1 MTDLMICKNG
11 RFNPPH
17 LGHKMIIDKI
27 KISIH
32 EKIMLALATCKPI
45 PTYTKRNHKRF
56 RIYSTVTKTVDP
68 YRETSLR
75 YMGYANELGEAF
87 TSYLPEWGLPASYC
101 VAASYVMFDTIDK
114 GQKAYDAAEEG
125 EKFQDTLRISAETL
139 TWQMLASVFWP
150 GSIIRVIVNMAA
162 QMSGDEHHYLPTLIG
177 LAAIPVI
184 VKPIDTTVDKL
195 MENSISKV
203 INGEIKTPEDA
214 SAAFITTVG
223 SFSVPPI
230 MFFIAAAIKKLKT

>member
-1 MTDLMICKNG
+1 
-11 RFNPPH
+11 
-17 LGHKMIIDKI
+17 
-27 KISIH
+27 
-32 EKIMLALATCKPI
+32 MLALATCRPI
-45 PTYTKRNHKRF
+45 LTPKHTKRFKVYATAYKN
-56 RIYSTVTKTVDP
+56 VDP

-114 GQKAYDAAEEG
+114 GQKAFDAAEE
-125 EKFQDTLRISAETL
+125 EDKLTDTLRISTETL

-162 QMSGDEHHYLPTLIG
+162 HMAGNDHQFLPTLVG
-177 LAAIPVI
+177 LAAIPLI
-184 VKPIDTTVDKL
+184 IKPIDTTVDKL
-195 MENSISKV
+195 METSISKV

-214 SAAFITTVG
+214 SAAFMTAMG
-223 SFSVPPI
+223 SASVPPA
-230 MFFIAAAIKKLKT
+230 MYLLADVVKPK

>member
-1 MTDLMICKNG
+1 
-11 RFNPPH
+11 
-17 LGHKMIIDKI
+17 
-27 KISIH
+27 
-32 EKIMLALATCKPI
+32 MLALATCRPVLT
-45 PTYTKRNHKRF
+45 PRHTKRFKVYATAYKN
-56 RIYSTVTKTVDP
+56 VDP

-114 GQKAYDAAEEG
+114 GQKAFDAAEE
-125 EKFQDTLRISAETL
+125 EDKFTDTLRISTETL

-162 QMSGDEHHYLPTLIG
+162 HMAGNEHQFLPTLVG
-177 LAAIPVI
+177 LAAIPLI

-195 MENSISKV
+195 METSISKV

-214 SAAFITTVG
+214 STAFATTMG
-223 SFSVPPI
+223 SVSVPPVMYLLADI
-230 MFFIAAAIKKLKT
+230 VKPK

>member
-1 MTDLMICKNG
+1 MFAIKPLSVVK
-11 RFNPPH
+11 PH
-17 LGHKMIIDKI
+17 L
-27 KISIH
+27 SRN
-32 EKIMLALATCKPI
+32 
-45 PTYTKRNHKRF
+45 TKLNKRF
-56 RIYSTVTKTVDP
+56 KIYSTVYKNVDP

-87 TSYLPEWGLPASYC
+87 VTYLPDWGLPASYC
-101 VAASYVMFDTIDK
+101 VAASYVMFDTFDK
-114 GQKAYDAAEEG
+114 GQKAYETAEEG
-125 EKFQDTLRISAETL
+125 EKFQDTLRISTETL

-162 QMSGDEHHYLPTLIG
+162 QMSGDEHHYLPTLVG
-177 LAAIPVI
+177 LAAIPAI

-195 MENSISKV
+195 IENSISKV

-214 SAAFITTVG
+214 SAAFMTTIG

>member
-1 MTDLMICKNG
+1 MYAIHPIASHTPHATHAK
-11 RFNPPH
+11 RFN
-17 LGHKMIIDKI
+17 
-27 KISIH
+27 
-32 EKIMLALATCKPI
+32 
-45 PTYTKRNHKRF
+45 KRF
-56 RIYSTVTKTVDP
+56 KIYATPYKAVDP

-87 TSYLPEWGLPASYC
+87 TTYLPEWGLPASYC
-101 VAASYVMFDTIDK
+101 VAASYVMFDTVDK
-114 GQKAYDAAEEG
+114 GQKAYDAADEG

-150 GSIIRVIVNMAA
+150 GSIIRVIVNASATMISNRHLDD
-162 QMSGDEHHYLPTLIG
+162 QLHFLPTLIG
-177 LAAIPVI
+177 LMAIPVI

-195 MENSISKV
+195 MENSVSKV

-214 SAAFITTVG
+214 SAAFMTTVG

>member
-1 MTDLMICKNG
+1 MYAIHPIASHTPYATHAK
-11 RFNPPH
+11 RFN
-17 LGHKMIIDKI
+17 
-27 KISIH
+27 
-32 EKIMLALATCKPI
+32 
-45 PTYTKRNHKRF
+45 KRF
-56 RIYSTVTKTVDP
+56 KIYATPYKAVDP

-87 TSYLPEWGLPASYC
+87 TTYLPEWGLPASYC

-114 GQKAYDAAEEG
+114 GQKAYDAADEG

-150 GSIIRVIVNMAA
+150 GSIIRVIVNASATMISNRDLDD
-162 QMSGDEHHYLPTLIG
+162 QLHFLPTLIG
-177 LAAIPVI
+177 LMAIPVI

-195 MENSISKV
+195 MENSVSKV

-214 SAAFITTVG
+214 SAAFMTTVG

>member
-1 MTDLMICKNG
+1 
-11 RFNPPH
+11 
-17 LGHKMIIDKI
+17 
-27 KISIH
+27 
-32 EKIMLALATCKPI
+32 MLALASCRPI
-45 PTYTKRNHKRF
+45 LTPKHTKRFKVYATAYKN
-56 RIYSTVTKTVDP
+56 VDP

-114 GQKAYDAAEEG
+114 GQKAYDAAEE
-125 EKFQDTLRISAETL
+125 EDKLIDTLRISAETM

-162 QMSGDEHHYLPTLIG
+162 HMAGDEHQFLPTLVG
-177 LAAIPVI
+177 LAAIPMI

-195 MENSISKV
+195 METSISKV
-203 INGEIKTPEDA
+203 IHGEIKTPEDA
-214 SAAFITTVG
+214 STAFTTTMG
-223 SFSVPPI
+223 SVSVPPT
-230 MFFIAAAIKKLKT
+230 MYLLADFIKPK

>member
-1 MTDLMICKNG
+1 
-11 RFNPPH
+11 
-17 LGHKMIIDKI
+17 
-27 KISIH
+27 
-32 EKIMLALATCKPI
+32 MLALATCRPI
-45 PTYTKRNHKRF
+45 LTPKRAKRF
-56 RIYSTVTKTVDP
+56 KIYATAYKNVDP

-87 TSYLPEWGLPASYC
+87 TTYLPDWGLPASYC

-114 GQKAYDAAEEG
+114 GQKAFDAAEE
-125 EKFQDTLRISAETL
+125 EDKIIDTLRISTETL

-150 GSIIRVIVNMAA
+150 GSIIRVIVNASATMI
-162 QMSGDEHHYLPTLIG
+162 SNSHLDDELHFLPTLIG
-177 LAAIPVI
+177 LAAIPAI

-214 SAAFITTVG
+214 SAAFMTTVG

>member
-1 MTDLMICKNG
+1 MYAIHPIASHTPHATHAK
-11 RFNPPH
+11 RFN
-17 LGHKMIIDKI
+17 
-27 KISIH
+27 
-32 EKIMLALATCKPI
+32 
-45 PTYTKRNHKRF
+45 KRF
-56 RIYSTVTKTVDP
+56 KIYATPYKAVDP

-87 TSYLPEWGLPASYC
+87 TTYLPEWGLPASYC

-114 GQKAYDAAEEG
+114 GQKAYDAADEG

-150 GSIIRVIVNMAA
+150 GSIIRVIVNASATMISNRDLDD
-162 QMSGDEHHYLPTLIG
+162 QLHFLPTLIG
-177 LAAIPVI
+177 LMAIPVI

-195 MENSISKV
+195 MENSVSKV

-214 SAAFITTVG
+214 SAAFMTTIG

>member
-1 MTDLMICKNG
+1 
-11 RFNPPH
+11 
-17 LGHKMIIDKI
+17 
-27 KISIH
+27 
-32 EKIMLALATCKPI
+32 MLALATCRPI
-45 PTYTKRNHKRF
+45 LTPRHTKRFKVYATAYKN
-56 RIYSTVTKTVDP
+56 VDP

-114 GQKAYDAAEEG
+114 GQKAFDAAEEDD
-125 EKFQDTLRISAETL
+125 KIIDTLRISTETL

-150 GSIIRVIVNMAA
+150 GSIIRVIVNLSANLV
-162 QMSGDEHHYLPTLIG
+162 SNDDLHFVPTIVG
-177 LAAIPVI
+177 LLAIPLI

-195 MENSISKV
+195 METSISKV

-214 SAAFITTVG
+214 SAAFMTTVG
-223 SFSVPPI
+223 TFSVPPI
-230 MFFIAAAIKKLKT
+230 MFFIAAEIKNLKT

>member
-1 MTDLMICKNG
+1 MYAIHPIASHTPYATHAK
-11 RFNPPH
+11 RFN
-17 LGHKMIIDKI
+17 
-27 KISIH
+27 
-32 EKIMLALATCKPI
+32 
-45 PTYTKRNHKRF
+45 KRF
-56 RIYSTVTKTVDP
+56 KIYATPYKAVDP

-87 TSYLPEWGLPASYC
+87 TTYLPEWGLPASYC

-114 GQKAYDAAEEG
+114 GQKAYDAADEG

-150 GSIIRVIVNMAA
+150 GSIIRVIVNASATMISNRDLDD
-162 QMSGDEHHYLPTLIG
+162 QLHFLPTLIG
-177 LAAIPVI
+177 LMAIPVI

-195 MENSISKV
+195 MENSVSKV

-214 SAAFITTVG
+214 SAAFMTTIG

-230 MFFIAAAIKKLKT
+230 MFFIAATIKKLKT

>member
-1 MTDLMICKNG
+1 
-11 RFNPPH
+11 
-17 LGHKMIIDKI
+17 
-27 KISIH
+27 
-32 EKIMLALATCKPI
+32 MLALATYKPHV
-45 PTYTKRNHKRF
+45 TRNTRINKRF
-56 RIYSTVTKTVDP
+56 KIYATPYKAVDP

-87 TSYLPEWGLPASYC
+87 TTYLPEWGLPASYC

-114 GQKAYDAAEEG
+114 GQKAYDAADEG
-125 EKFQDTLRISAETL
+125 EEIQDTLRISAETL

-150 GSIIRVIVNMAA
+150 GSIIRVIVNASA
-162 QMSGDEHHYLPTLIG
+162 NVTGDEHHYLPTLIG
-177 LAAIPVI
+177 LMAIPAI

-214 SAAFITTVG
+214 SAALMTTIG

>member
-1 MTDLMICKNG
+1 MYAITLPTATY
-11 RFNPPH
+11 RPS
-17 LGHKMIIDKI
+17 I
-27 KISIH
+27 KHS
-32 EKIMLALATCKPI
+32 
-45 PTYTKRNHKRF
+45 KRF
-56 RIYSTVTKTVDP
+56 RIYSTAYKNVDP

-114 GQKAYDAAEEG
+114 GQKAFDAAEE
-125 EKFQDTLRISAETL
+125 EDKFTDTLRISTETL

-162 QMSGDEHHYLPTLIG
+162 HMAGDDHQFLPTLVG
-177 LAAIPVI
+177 LAAIPLI
-184 VKPIDTTVDKL
+184 IKPIDTTVDKL
-195 MENSISKV
+195 METSISKV

-214 SAAFITTVG
+214 STAFATTVG
-223 SFSVPPI
+223 SVSVPPV
-230 MFFIAAAIKKLKT
+230 MYLLADVVKPK

>member
-1 MTDLMICKNG
+1 
-11 RFNPPH
+11 
-17 LGHKMIIDKI
+17 
-27 KISIH
+27 
-32 EKIMLALATCKPI
+32 MLALATYKPHI
-45 PTYTKRNHKRF
+45 TRNTRINKRF
-56 RIYSTVTKTVDP
+56 KIYATPYKAVDP

-87 TSYLPEWGLPASYC
+87 TTYLPEWGLPASYC

-114 GQKAYDAAEEG
+114 GQKAYDAAEE
-125 EKFQDTLRISAETL
+125 EDKLMDTLRISAETL

-150 GSIIRVIVNMAA
+150 GSIIRVIVNASATMI
-162 QMSGDEHHYLPTLIG
+162 SNKHLDDDLHFLPTLIG
-177 LAAIPVI
+177 LMAIPAI

-195 MENSISKV
+195 METSISKV

-214 SAAFITTVG
+214 SAAFMNTVG

>member
-1 MTDLMICKNG
+1 
-11 RFNPPH
+11 
-17 LGHKMIIDKI
+17 
-27 KISIH
+27 
-32 EKIMLALATCKPI
+32 MLALATCRPI
-45 PTYTKRNHKRF
+45 LTPKHTKRFK
-56 RIYSTVTKTVDP
+56 IYATAYKNVDP

-114 GQKAYDAAEEG
+114 GQKAFDAAEE
-125 EKFQDTLRISAETL
+125 EDKLVDTLRISTETL

-162 QMSGDEHHYLPTLIG
+162 QMSGDEHHILPTLVG

-195 MENSISKV
+195 METSISKV

-214 SAAFITTVG
+214 STAFMTAMG
-223 SFSVPPI
+223 SFSLPPV
-230 MFFIAAAIKKLKT
+230 MYLLAATIKKLKT

>member
-1 MTDLMICKNG
+1 
-11 RFNPPH
+11 
-17 LGHKMIIDKI
+17 
-27 KISIH
+27 
-32 EKIMLALATCKPI
+32 MLALATYKPHI
-45 PTYTKRNHKRF
+45 TRNTRINKRF
-56 RIYSTVTKTVDP
+56 KIYATPYKAVDP

-87 TSYLPEWGLPASYC
+87 TTYLPDWGLPASYC
-101 VAASYVMFDTIDK
+101 VAASYVMFDTVDK
-114 GQKAYDAAEEG
+114 GQKAYDAADEG
-125 EKFQDTLRISAETL
+125 EEIQDTLRISAETL

-162 QMSGDEHHYLPTLIG
+162 QVSGDEHHYLPTLIG
-177 LAAIPVI
+177 LMAIPAI

-214 SAAFITTVG
+214 SAAFMTTVG

>member
-1 MTDLMICKNG
+1 
-11 RFNPPH
+11 
-17 LGHKMIIDKI
+17 
-27 KISIH
+27 
-32 EKIMLALATCKPI
+32 MLALATCRPI
-45 PTYTKRNHKRF
+45 LTPKHTKRFK
-56 RIYSTVTKTVDP
+56 IYATAYKNVDP

-87 TSYLPEWGLPASYC
+87 TTYLPDWGLPASYC

-125 EKFQDTLRISAETL
+125 EKFQDTLRISTETL

-162 QMSGDEHHYLPTLIG
+162 QMSGDEHHLLPTLVG
-177 LAAIPVI
+177 LAAIPAI

-195 MENSISKV
+195 METSISKV

-214 SAAFITTVG
+214 SAAFMTAMG
-223 SFSVPPI
+223 SFSLPPV
-230 MFFIAAAIKKLKT
+230 MYLLASVIKKI